1 MQLVNV
7 FLTYKN
13 YIMLSKK
20 NIQLYILGSWSSV
33 PGDPNSVFWLAQKC
47 LSLVVCVALI
57 KMLVASWCNGLWLDI
72 HRLNH
77 FNFVLSKVFPLKSIY
92 NHFYITIIHKSIF
105 FNWDIPSLPYL
116 GRLLISMMKS
126 LFSFFLSD
134 RNDRCCFL

>member
-7 FLTYKN
+7 FLTCKN

-33 PGDPNSVFWLAQKC
+33 PWDPNSVFWLAQKC
-47 LSLVVCVALI
+47 LSLFAFVATI

-72 HRLNH
+72 QRSDH
-77 FNFVLSKVFPLKSIY
+77 FNFVLSEVFPLKFIY
-92 NHFYITIIHKSIF
+92 NHFYISIIHKSVF

-116 GRLLISMMKS
+116 GMLLISMMKS

-134 RNDRCCFL
+134 RNNRCCFW

>member
-20 NIQLYILGSWSSV
+20 NIQLYILGSRSSV
-33 PGDPNSVFWLAQKC
+33 PGDPNSVFCLAQKC
-47 LSLVVCVALI
+47 LSLFVFVALI
-57 KMLVASWCNGLWLDI
+57 KMLVTSWCNGLWLDI
-72 HRLNH
+72 QRPNH
-77 FNFVLSKVFPLKSIY
+77 FNFVLSKVFPLNFIY

-105 FNWDIPSLPYL
+105 FNWDISSLAYL
-116 GRLLISMMKS
+116 GMLLISMMKS